1 MRLSDTRS
9 SVVVASQGTPASHNI
24 YRRIADDLLKIFCLF
39 GLVGRYLQ
47 QQGWNL
53 VHSATAPAAAQ
64 SLHRVMT
71 MKNED
76 EDINHHHHIINL
88 MKLVDDTP
96 SYHLKQTS
104 AAE

>member
-24 YRRIADDLLKIFCLF
+24 YRRIADDLLKIFVLF

-64 SLHRVMT
+64 SLHRVHLH
-71 MKNED
+71 D
-76 EDINHHHHIINL
+76 DHEDINHHHHIINL

>member
-64 SLHRVMT
+64 SLYRVHLH
-71 MKNED
+71 D
-76 EDINHHHHIINL
+76 DHEDINHHHHNIINL

-96 SYHLKQTS
+96 SYHLKKTS